1 MATLRTFMK
10 EAYRA
15 AGNDDDLRMV
25 MHRMGAGICYI
36 CGRAFKD
43 GYISSSGWE
52 CKECIDKRLTPD
64 QIKNINKY
72 GSVSER
78 YYKFRSRVPVAY
90 IRAFNEAAEEF
101 GR

>member
-1 MATLRTFMK
+1 MATLRDFMK
-10 EAYRA
+10 DAYKA

-25 MHRMGAGICYI
+25 MHRMGAGICYT
-36 CGRAFKD
+36 CGRAFKV
-43 GYISSSGWE
+43 GYTSSEGWT
-52 CKECIDKRLTPD
+52 CKECMDKRFTPD

-78 YYKFRSRVPVAY
+78 YYKFRSRVPIAY